1 MSGAPMLFP
10 LPLTPFERYM
20 FMDDRAEYPMN
31 MFCRLRFRGRL
42 DIDRMYDMRH
52 QILGRHPLSRA
63 IVSKDRRGRLVW
75 VDAGDS
81 NRLLRCELN
90 ADGSFPAVDRI
101 DLTKEPGLRAWSA
114 TGVDATGEETSEVTF
129 QIHHAFADGVG
140 ALQIAHDFLLSYHAL
155 ITSAAPEK
163 RVLRTYHPE
172 LLRQRMSMGL
182 TFWKL
187 MAIMPQQSVGLAGI
201 RQFFF
206 RKPVP
211 LGRDFEAADDVAP
224 PDFPSALTFDLTP
237 EETARYADAAL
248 RSGGTVNDLLVAD
261 VFATTA
267 DWQKRF
273 GLQSKQWL
281 RMMTPFNLRQYAD
294 RRLPAANV
302 VSMVF
307 LDRTP
312 EQIADDGALL
322 RSLREEISL
331 IQRLNLGLTF
341 PLVLGGMARLPGG
354 IGMMTKKSECKS
366 SCILTNLGE
375 PFAKLRLPRE
385 ADGIRV
391 GDVTLT
397 GFDLVAPIR
406 PLTRLA
412 LTAFRFEGRQA
423 LNLHWD
429 ARSVQREEATAF
441 LEDCFRR
448 MRARIA
454 GDAASALISEEAR
467 AAALSAEPI

>member
-1 MSGAPMLFP
+1 MLFP

-20 FMDDRAEYPMN
+20 FLDDRVDYPMN
-31 MFCRLRFRGRL
+31 MFCRLRFRGSL
-42 DIDRMYDMRH
+42 DVDRMYGMRDM
-52 QILGRHPLSRA
+52 ILGRHPLSRA
-63 IVSKDRRGRLVW
+63 IIEKDRRGRLVW
-75 VDAGDS
+75 VDAGDAT
-81 NRLLRCELN
+81 RLLRCELRP
-90 ADGSFPAVDRI
+90 DGSFPAVDRI
-101 DLTKEPGLRAWSA
+101 DLTKEPGLRAWTAVGRDES
-114 TGVDATGEETSEVTF
+114 GEETSEVTF

-140 ALQIAHDFLLSYHAL
+140 ALQIAHDFLLSYHAMV
-155 ITSAAPEK
+155 TGAPPEK
-163 RVLRTYHPE
+163 RVLRTYQPE

-187 MAIMPQQSVGLAGI
+187 MAILPQQSVGLAGI
-201 RQFFF
+201 RQFFT

-211 LGRDFEAADDVAP
+211 LGRDFEAPDDEAP
-224 PDFPSALTFDLTP
+224 PQFPSALTFDLTI
-237 EETARYADAAL
+237 EETERYADAAL

-261 VFATTA
+261 VFATAA

-273 GLQSKQWL
+273 GLESKQWL

-312 EQIADDGALL
+312 EQIADDAGLL

-385 ADGIRV
+385 ESGIRV
-391 GDVTLT
+391 GDVTLK

-429 ARSVQREEATAF
+429 ARSVKREEAVAF
-441 LEDCFRR
+441 LEECFRR
-448 MRARIA
+448 MRARLA
-454 GDAASALISEEAR
+454 GDASAASPVSDEAR